1 MVVGRLAGP
10 LDLRS
15 RPAQEEATLGRPRS
29 TRQRQ
34 LCRGSWSSLV
44 YQARNGGRRRGL
56 NTCDASSG
64 PRYVPPKAGSQ
75 ECSRKEP
82 GSGIVSFVAERR
94 EVRYEKTKITL
105 SPKGRLDTL

>member
-1 MVVGRLAGP
+1 MVVVSRRLAGP

-44 YQARNGGRRRGL
+44 YQARNGERRGGL

-64 PRYVPPKAGSQ
+64 PSCVCRQRLIPRNA
-75 ECSRKEP
+75 SRKKS
-82 GSGIVSFVAERR
+82 GGGIVTPTS
-94 EVRYEKTKITL
+94 TQ
-105 SPKGRLDTL
+105 GG